1 MCSEVV
7 LRPLAGVMEGEA
19 AREVTGW
26 QEGAL
31 WGRSWVS
38 WAFRGQQHEAVGAPG
53 LPGYKLNK
61 QGDNIQ
67 S

>member
-31 WGRSWVS
+31 WGPCRLLYYV
-38 WAFRGQQHEAVGAPG
+38 
-53 LPGYKLNK
+53 
-61 QGDNIQ
+61 
-67 S
+67 